1 MSVLMLQVLRVMTD
15 NYDWNTKDELEID
28 NFSLSSS
35 SGLTT
40 PNEKTVAGSRGV
52 NFFSCLF

>member
-35 SGLTT
+35 SGLTP
-40 PNEKTVAGSRGV
+40 PNEETVAGSREV